1 MSIAYDGI
9 NKEGLS
15 TQIADAIRTAI
26 MEGRLVVEERLPSE
40 NELADRFG
48 VSRATVREALK
59 RLAAQNLIRTQRGP
73 TGGAFVNRLSWSE
86 AHDALVTTSTL
97 LIGMNDIPFE
107 DVVEARFTLEAACL
121 PLATARREE
130 KHLEIMR
137 REIAQQRIKEES
149 DEDFCASDVRFHR
162 ALADAAD
169 NPVLSFQM
177 AGVIEAMQPL
187 MNMIT
192 YRMRDRTR
200 IADLHSALADAIE
213 AKKARAALKV
223 LDELSAY
230 TLELMAARRKA
241 KSAQKS
247 A

>member
-1 MSIAYDGI
+1 MSIEYSGI

-40 NELADRFG
+40 TELADRFG
-48 VSRATVREALK
+48 VSRPTVREALK

-86 AHDALVTTSTL
+86 AHDALVSISTL

-107 DVVEARFTLEAACL
+107 DVVEARYKLEAACVQ
-121 PLATARREE
+121 LATERREP
-130 KHLEIMR
+130 KHLDAMREEIDR
-137 REIAQQRIKEES
+137 QREPELT
-149 DEDFCASDVRFHR
+149 DEAFCASDVGFHR
-162 ALADAAD
+162 NLVDAAG

-192 YRMRDRTR
+192 YRMRDRAH
-200 IADLHSALADAIE
+200 IAGLHTSLTDALEAQDAEAALA
-213 AKKARAALKV
+213 AL
-223 LDELSAY
+223 DRLSDY
-230 TLELMAARRKA
+230 TLELMATRRSTNKTG
-241 KSAQKS
+241 
-247 A
+247 

>member
-1 MSIAYDGI
+1 MSIEYSGI

-40 NELADRFG
+40 TELAERFG
-48 VSRATVREALK
+48 VSRPTVREALK

-73 TGGAFVNRLSWSE
+73 TGGAFVNRLTWSE

-97 LIGMNDIPFE
+97 LVGMNDIPFE
-107 DVVEARFTLEAACL
+107 DVVEARFTLEAACV
-121 PLATARREE
+121 PLAAARRED
-130 KHLEIMR
+130 KHLESMR
-137 REIAQQRIKEES
+137 REIALQGSKDLT

-162 ALADAAD
+162 ALTDAAG

-213 AKKARAALKV
+213 AKKTRATLKV
-223 LDELSAY
+223 LEELSGY

-241 KSAQKS
+241 REAKG
-247 A
+247 

>member
-1 MSIAYDGI
+1 MSIEYSGI

-15 TQIADAIRTAI
+15 TQIADAIRAAI

-40 NELADRFG
+40 NELAERFG

-73 TGGAFVNRLSWSE
+73 AGGAFVNRLSWSE
-86 AHDALVTTSTL
+86 AHDALVATSTL

-121 PLATARREE
+121 PLAAARRES

-137 REIAQQRIKEES
+137 REVDLQRTRDLS

-169 NPVLSFQM
+169 NPVVSFQM

-200 IADLHSALADAIE
+200 IADLHSALAEAIE
-213 AKKARAALKV
+213 RKKARAALKV
-223 LDELSAY
+223 LDELSSY
-230 TLELMAARRKA
+230 TLELMAERRKA
-241 KSAQKS
+241 KNAAKS
-247 A
+247 T

>member
-1 MSIAYDGI
+1 MSIEYSGI

-15 TQIADAIRTAI
+15 TQIAEAIRTAI

-40 NELADRFG
+40 NELAERFG

-97 LIGMNDIPFE
+97 LIGMHDIPFE

-121 PLATARREE
+121 PLAASRRED

-137 REIAQQRIKEES
+137 REIAHQRIKEES
-149 DEDFCASDVRFHR
+149 DEEFCASDVRFHR

-223 LDELSAY
+223 LDELSTY
-230 TLELMAARRKA
+230 TLELMTARRKA
-241 KSAQKS
+241 KNAQKS
-247 A
+247 V